1 MLRRTLALTFVVCLG
16 LFSGCMT
23 PPKSDSDVLPQ
34 NPWKTGN
41 SSPGFTNSED
51 EQWSKMGRQMRGDA
65 PVQQQSW
72 DPLRDLME
80 SPRAQSIDRSLGVD
94 N

>member
-1 MLRRTLALTFVVCLG
+1 
-16 LFSGCMT
+16 
-23 PPKSDSDVLPQ
+23 
-34 NPWKTGN
+34 
-41 SSPGFTNSED
+41 
-51 EQWSKMGRQMRGDA
+51 
-65 PVQQQSW
+65 VQQQSW

>member
-1 MLRRTLALTFVVCLG
+1 MLRHILALTFVVCLG
-16 LFSGCMT
+16 LFCGCVT
-23 PPKSDSDVLPQ
+23 QPKSDPDVLPGSTW
-34 NPWKTGN
+34 NTGN

-51 EQWSKMGRQMRGDA
+51 EQWSKVGRQMRGDA